1 MAWIINVKL
10 PTDGNIAMMI
20 KRKAFEIVRQALSQ
34 QAAVALMG
42 PRQVGKTTLALM
54 VGEALGALYLD
65 LEDVQDRDKLSHA
78 AAFLSAYEDRL
89 VILDEIHRVPDLFL
103 TLRGLIDQGRRKGK
117 RYGRFLLLGS
127 ASLDLMQQSG
137 ESLAGR
143 ISYIDMTPLDVRE
156 VAAASLEDLWLR
168 GGFPDSF
175 LATDEQQSLRWR
187 KDLLRTYLERDV
199 PMFGS
204 RVPAETL
211 RRFWTMLAHNQGSL
225 VNASRLAAGLEVSS
239 QTVSRYTDLLV
250 DLLLVRR
257 LQPYP
262 VNVGKRLVKSPK
274 VYIRDTGLLHAL
286 LNIPDRNG
294 LLGHPVVGA
303 SWEGF
308 VIENLINAAPAL
320 TVPGFYRTSGGA
332 EIDLLLELPGGE
344 RWAIEVKRSRAAKP
358 ARGFYEACEDLK
370 PVKRFVVHAGADRFP
385 ISDEVQAIGVR
396 ELADNLSNL
405 S

>member
-1 MAWIINVKL
+1 MAIGK
-10 PTDGNIAMMI
+10 IARMLD
-20 KRKAFEIVRQALSQ
+20 RKTLKTVLEALSRQAS
-34 QAAVALMG
+34 VALIG
-42 PRQVGKTTLALM
+42 PRQVGKTTLALE
-54 VGEALGALYLD
+54 VAQQKNALYLD
-65 LEDVQDRDKLSHA
+65 LESVEDRDKLSNPA
-78 AAFLSAYEDRL
+78 VFLSAYEDRL
-89 VILDEIHRVPDLFL
+89 VIMDEIHRVPDLFL
-103 TLRGLIDQGRRKGK
+103 TLRGLIDQGRRRGQ
-117 RYGRFLLLGS
+117 RTGRFLLLGS
-127 ASLDLMQQSG
+127 ASLDLMRQSG

-143 ISYIDMTPLDVRE
+143 ISTIDMTPLSVLE
-156 VAAASLEDLWLR
+156 VPNDSVETLWVR

-175 LATDEQQSLRWR
+175 LAPDDRLSLEWR

-204 RVPAETL
+204 RIPAETL
-211 RRFWTMLAHNQGSL
+211 RRFWTMLAHNQCAL
-225 VNASRLAAGLEVSS
+225 HNASRLATGLEVSS
-239 QTVSRYTDLLV
+239 QAVSRYTDLLV

-257 LQPYP
+257 LQPYH

-274 VYIRDTGLLHAL
+274 VYIRDSGLLHAL
-286 LNIPDRNG
+286 LNIGDRNA

-344 RWAIEVKRSRAAKP
+344 RWAIEVKRSRAVKP

-370 PVKRFVVHAGADRFP
+370 PAQRFVVHAGQERYP
-385 ISDEVQAIGVR
+385 ISADLEAIGLL
-396 ELADNLSNL
+396 ELTSLLSNK
-405 S
+405 

>member
-1 MAWIINVKL
+1 
-10 PTDGNIAMMI
+10 MI
-20 KRKAFEIVRQALSQ
+20 ERKAFEIVRRALSQ

-65 LEDVQDRDKLSHA
+65 LEDIQERDKLSHA
-78 AAFLSAYEDRL
+78 AVFLSAYEDRL

-127 ASLDLMQQSG
+127 ASLDLMRQSG

-156 VAAASLEDLWLR
+156 VAAESLENLWLR

-175 LATDEQQSLRWR
+175 LATDERQSLSWR
-187 KDLLRTYLERDV
+187 QDLLRTYLERDV

-204 RVPAETL
+204 RVPSETL

-225 VNASRLAAGLEVSS
+225 INASRLAAGLEVSS

-257 LQPYP
+257 LQPYH

-274 VYIRDTGLLHAL
+274 VYIRDSGLLHAL
-286 LNIPDRNG
+286 LNIPDRNA

-370 PVKRFVVHAGADRFP
+370 PARRFVVHAGADRFP
-385 ISDEVQAIGVR
+385 ISDHVQAIGLR
-396 ELADNLSNL
+396 ELADILSNL
-405 S
+405 N

>member
-1 MAWIINVKL
+1 M
-10 PTDGNIAMMI
+10 
-20 KRKAFEIVRQALSQ
+20 R
-34 QAAVALMG
+34 
-42 PRQVGKTTLALM
+42 
-54 VGEALGALYLD
+54 
-65 LEDVQDRDKLSHA
+65 
-78 AAFLSAYEDRL
+78 
-89 VILDEIHRVPDLFL
+89 
-103 TLRGLIDQGRRKGK
+103 
-117 RYGRFLLLGS
+117 
-127 ASLDLMQQSG
+127 QSG

-143 ISYIDMTPLDVRE
+143 ISYIDMTPLTAQELPPD
-156 VAAASLEDLWLR
+156 ALETLWIR

-175 LATDEQQSLRWR
+175 LAGDDRASLDWR

-211 RRFWTMLAHNQGSL
+211 RRFWTMLAHNQGAL
-225 VNASRLAAGLEVSS
+225 LNASRLAAGLEVSS

-257 LQPYP
+257 LQPYH

-274 VYIRDTGLLHAL
+274 VYIRDSGLVHAL
-286 LNIPDRNG
+286 LNLADRNA
-294 LLGHPVVGA
+294 LLGHPVVGT

-308 VIENLINAAPAL
+308 VIENLINAAPAR

-370 PVKRFVVHAGADRFP
+370 PAKRFVVHAGLERYP
-385 ISDEVQAIGVR
+385 ISAEVEAIGLR
-396 ELADNLSNL
+396 ELSDSLSYL
-405 S
+405 A

>member
-1 MAWIINVKL
+1 MLIRNTLK
-10 PTDGNIAMMI
+10 
-20 KRKAFEIVRQALSQ
+20 IVRQALSR
-34 QAAVALMG
+34 QASVALIG
-42 PRQVGKTTLALM
+42 PRQVGKTTLALTL
-54 VGEALGALYLD
+54 GEELSALYLD
-65 LEDVQDRDKLSHA
+65 LEDVQERDKLSNA
-78 AAFLSAYEDRL
+78 AAFLAAYEDRL

-103 TLRGLIDQGRRKGK
+103 TLRGLIDQGRRRGQ
-117 RYGRFLLLGS
+117 RTGRFLLLGS
-127 ASLDLMQQSG
+127 ASLDLMHQSG

-143 ISYIDMTPLDVRE
+143 ISYIDMTPLNATE
-156 VAAASLEDLWLR
+156 VPVDAQESLWVR

-175 LATDEQQSLRWR
+175 LAQDDRQSLGWR

-211 RRFWTMLAHNQGSL
+211 RRFWTMLAHNQGGL
-225 VNASRLAAGLEVSS
+225 INASRLAAGLEVSS

-257 LQPYP
+257 LQPYH

-274 VYIRDTGLLHAL
+274 VYIRDSGLTHAL
-286 LNIPDRNG
+286 LNIADRNA

-308 VIENLINAAPAL
+308 VIENLITAAPAF

-332 EIDLLLELPGGE
+332 EINLLLELPGGE

-370 PVKRFVVHAGADRFP
+370 PAKRFVVHAGQERYPVSADV
-385 ISDEVQAIGVR
+385 EAIGLR
-396 ELADNLSNL
+396 ELSQALSAL
-405 S
+405 A

>member
-1 MAWIINVKL
+1 
-10 PTDGNIAMMI
+10 MI
-20 KRKAFEIVRQALSQ
+20 ERKAFEIVRRALSQ
-34 QAAVALMG
+34 QAAVALLG

-54 VGEALGALYLD
+54 VGDALGALYLD
-65 LEDVQDRDKLSHA
+65 LEDIQDRDKLSHA
-78 AAFLSAYEDRL
+78 AVFLSAYEDHL

-156 VAAASLEDLWLR
+156 VAVESLESLWLR

-175 LATDEQQSLRWR
+175 LASEEQQSLSWR

-225 VNASRLAAGLEVSS
+225 INASRLASGLEVSS

-250 DLLLVRR
+250 NLLLVRR
-257 LQPYP
+257 LQPYH
-262 VNVGKRLVKSPK
+262 VNVGKRLVKTPK
-274 VYIRDTGLLHAL
+274 VYIRDSGLLHAL
-286 LNIPDRNG
+286 LNIPDRNS

-308 VIENLINAAPAL
+308 VIENLINAAPTL

-344 RWAIEVKRSRAAKP
+344 RWAIEVKRSRAVKP

-370 PVKRFVVHAGADRFP
+370 PSKRFVVHAGADRFP
-385 ISDEVQAIGVR
+385 VSEDVQAIGVR
-396 ELADNLSNL
+396 ELADNLSSL

>member
-1 MAWIINVKL
+1 MLV
-10 PTDGNIAMMI
+10 
-20 KRKAFEIVRQALSQ
+20 RKTQEKVIQALSR
-34 QAAVALMG
+34 QASVALIG
-42 PRQVGKTTLALM
+42 PRQVGKTTLALE
-54 VGEALGALYLD
+54 VGKQQNALYLD
-65 LEDVQDRDKLSHA
+65 LESIEDRDELSNPA
-78 AAFLSAYEDRL
+78 SFLSAYEDRL

-103 TLRGLIDQGRRKGK
+103 TLRGLIDQGRRRGQ
-117 RYGRFLLLGS
+117 RTGRFLLLGS

-143 ISYIDMTPLDVRE
+143 ISYIDMTPLSALE
-156 VAAASLEDLWLR
+156 VPDDALEALWVR

-175 LATDEQQSLRWR
+175 LATDDAHSLDWR

-204 RVPAETL
+204 RIPAETL
-211 RRFWTMLAHNQGSL
+211 RRFWTMLAHNQAAL
-225 VNASRLAAGLEVSS
+225 HNASRLAAGLEVSS
-239 QTVSRYTDLLV
+239 QTISRYTDLLV

-257 LQPYP
+257 LQPYRT
-262 VNVGKRLVKSPK
+262 NSDTNTGKRLVKSPK
-274 VYIRDTGLLHAL
+274 IYIRDSDLLHAL
-286 LNIPDRNG
+286 LNIPDRDS
-294 LLGHPVVGA
+294 LLGHPAVGN

-308 VIENLINAAPAL
+308 VIENIINAAPAF

-370 PVKRFVVHAGADRFP
+370 PARRFVVHGGVDRFP
-385 ISDEVQAIGVR
+385 VSSDVEAIGVR
-396 ELADNLSNL
+396 EMAEVLTGLG
-405 S
+405 

>member
-1 MAWIINVKL
+1 ML
-10 PTDGNIAMMI
+10 D
-20 KRKAFEIVRQALSQ
+20 RKAFGIVRQALSH

-54 VGEALGALYLD
+54 VGEAQGALYLD
-65 LEDVQDRDKLSHA
+65 LEDIAERDKLSNA

-103 TLRGLIDQGRRKGK
+103 TLRGLIDQGRRKGL
-117 RYGRFLLLGS
+117 RTGRFLLLGS
-127 ASLDLMQQSG
+127 ASLDLMRQSG

-143 ISYIDMTPLDVRE
+143 ISYVDMTPLTVSE
-156 VAAASLEDLWLR
+156 VPPEATENLWVR

-175 LATDEQQSLRWR
+175 LASDEQQSLSWR

-211 RRFWTMLAHNQGSL
+211 RRFWTMLAHNQGTL
-225 VNASRLAAGLEVSS
+225 INASRLAAGLEVSS

-257 LQPYP
+257 LQPYH

-286 LNIPDRNG
+286 LNIADRDA

-308 VIENLINAAPAL
+308 VIENLINAAPVL
-320 TVPGFYRTSGGA
+320 SVPGFYRTSGGA
-332 EIDLLLELPGGE
+332 EIDLVLELPGGE

-358 ARGFYEACEDLK
+358 ARGFYEACEDIK
-370 PVKRFVVHAGADRFP
+370 PSQRFVVHAGSERFP
-385 ISDEVQAIGVR
+385 ISEDVQAIGLR
-396 ELADNLSNL
+396 ELADNLSQL
-405 S
+405 G

>member
-1 MAWIINVKL
+1 ML
-10 PTDGNIAMMI
+10 T
-20 KRKAFEIVRQALSQ
+20 RKTLGTVRQALSR
-34 QAAVALMG
+34 QASVALIG
-42 PRQVGKTTLALM
+42 PRQVGKTTLALQI
-54 VGEALGALYLD
+54 GEEQNALYLD
-65 LEDVQDRDKLSHA
+65 LEDIQERDKLINA
-78 AAFLSAYEDRL
+78 AVFLSAYEDRL

-103 TLRGLIDQGRRKGK
+103 TLRGLIDQGRRRGQ
-117 RYGRFLLLGS
+117 RTGRFLLLGS
-127 ASLDLMQQSG
+127 ASLDLMRQSG

-143 ISYIDMTPLDVRE
+143 ISYIDMTPLSVLE
-156 VAAASLEDLWLR
+156 VPAEAIENLWVR
-168 GGFPDSF
+168 GGFPDGF
-175 LATDEQQSLRWR
+175 LAPGEQQSLSWR

-199 PMFGS
+199 PMFGA
-204 RVPAETL
+204 RIPAETL

-225 VNASRLAAGLEVSS
+225 INASRLAAGLEVSS

-257 LQPYP
+257 LQPYH

-274 VYIRDTGLLHAL
+274 VYIRDSGLLHAL
-286 LNIPDRNG
+286 LNIADRNA

-308 VIENLINAAPAL
+308 VIENLINAAPAF

-370 PVKRFVVHAGADRFP
+370 PARRFVVHAGLERYP
-385 ISDEVQAIGVR
+385 ISEDVQAIGVR
-396 ELADNLSNL
+396 ELADNLSRL
-405 S
+405 EM

>member
-1 MAWIINVKL
+1 MML
-10 PTDGNIAMMI
+10 P
-20 KRKAFEIVRQALSQ
+20 RKAFETVRQALSR
-34 QAAVALMG
+34 QASVALMG
-42 PRQVGKTTLALM
+42 PRQVGKTTLALQI
-54 VGEALGALYLD
+54 GEAQNALYLD
-65 LEDVQDRDKLSHA
+65 LEDIQERDKLSNA
-78 AAFLSAYEDRL
+78 AVFLAAYEDRL

-103 TLRGLIDQGRRKGK
+103 TLRGLIDKGRRRGK
-117 RYGRFLLLGS
+117 RTGRFLLLGS
-127 ASLDLMQQSG
+127 ASLDLMRQSG

-143 ISYIDMTPLDVRE
+143 ISYIDMTPLSVLE
-156 VAAASLEDLWLR
+156 VPADAIENLWVR

-175 LATDEQQSLRWR
+175 LAQDERQSLNWR

-204 RVPAETL
+204 RIPAETL
-211 RRFWTMLAHNQGSL
+211 RRFWTMLAHNQGTL
-225 VNASRLAAGLEVSS
+225 INASRLAAGLEVSS
-239 QTVSRYTDLLV
+239 QTISRYTDLLV

-257 LQPYP
+257 LQPYH

-274 VYIRDTGLLHAL
+274 VYICDSGLLHAL
-286 LNIPDRNG
+286 LNIADRDA

-308 VIENLINAAPAL
+308 VIENLINAAPAF

-358 ARGFYEACEDLK
+358 ARGFYEACDDLK
-370 PVKRFVVHAGADRFP
+370 PARRFVVHAGLERYP
-385 ISDEVQAIGVR
+385 ISEDVEAIGLR
-396 ELADNLSNL
+396 ELADTLSQRG
-405 S
+405 

>member
-1 MAWIINVKL
+1 ML
-10 PTDGNIAMMI
+10 T
-20 KRKAFEIVRQALSQ
+20 RKTQKIVQQALSR
-34 QAAVALMG
+34 QASVALIG
-42 PRQVGKTTLALM
+42 PRQVGKTTLALAI
-54 VGEALGALYLD
+54 GQQQNGLYLD
-65 LEDVQDRDKLSHA
+65 LEDVEGRDKLSNPG
-78 AAFLSAYEDRL
+78 AFLSAYEDRL

-103 TLRGLIDQGRRKGK
+103 TLRGLIDQGRIRG
-117 RYGRFLLLGS
+117 RRTGRFLLLGS
-127 ASLDLMQQSG
+127 ASLDLMRQSG

-143 ISYIDMTPLDVRE
+143 ISYIDMTPLSVQE
-156 VAAASLEDLWLR
+156 VPTEALEALWLR

-175 LATDEQQSLRWR
+175 LAQDDRLSLDWR

-204 RVPAETL
+204 RIPAETL
-211 RRFWTMLAHNQGSL
+211 RRFWTMLAHSQSGL
-225 VNASRLAAGLEVSS
+225 HNASRLAAGLEVSS
-239 QTVSRYTDLLV
+239 QSVSRYTDLLV

-257 LQPYP
+257 LQPYHA
-262 VNVGKRLVKSPK
+262 NVGKRLVKSPK
-274 VYIRDTGLLHAL
+274 VYIRDSGLLHAL
-286 LNIPDRNG
+286 LNVVDRNS

-358 ARGFYEACEDLK
+358 ARGFYEACDDLK
-370 PVKRFVVHAGADRFP
+370 PARRFVVHAGLDGQGPYP
-385 ISDEVQAIGVR
+385 ISADVQAIGLR
-396 ELADNLSNL
+396 GLTDMLEQLRA
-405 S
+405 